1 VRLHFSDA
9 RINDDN
15 WTVLCHSLSKHPKLK
30 ALTFFRGFRAD
41 AYSNESKTRRTDVFL
56 KMLQANTVL
65 QELRTDVIAYHGGF
79 DLCILVDV
87 IQPYFRH
94 LPHVRAFGRHVI
106 GHMYAKVLALAL
118 NKVDDSPTLVW
129 MLIRD
134 NIPTILGLQEGN
146 EEDVV
151 LDA

>member
-1 VRLHFSDA
+1 VRT
-9 RINDDN
+9 R
-15 WTVLCHSLSKHPKLK
+15 T
-30 ALTFFRGFRAD
+30 
-41 AYSNESKTRRTDVFL
+41 YSNENNIRRTDVFL

-65 QELRTDVIAYHGGF
+65 QELRTHRAGFLPYYYGF
-79 DLCILVDV
+79 DERILVDV

-94 LPHVRAFGRHVI
+94 LPHVRAFGRQN
-106 GHMYAKVLALAL
+106 GSPYYAQVLPRAL

-129 MLIRD
+129 MIVRG